1 MGKKQQERE
10 LLRSQMEAA
19 SQLSRDMSEKLK
31 ARRRQSIMLNNEIR
45 KRQEERLAEIEK
57 IKKTEKDSLA
67 QSRREDFEAVREAKK
82 KDDMMR
88 RQSMA
93 NKTEAAKQERE
104 VQQDLDLK
112 KKEQ

>member
-1 MGKKQQERE
+1 M
-10 LLRSQMEAA
+10 LI
-19 SQLSRDMSEKLK
+19 KLVLDF
-31 ARRRQSIMLNNEIR
+31 STVFLNY
-45 KRQEERLAEIEK
+45 
-57 IKKTEKDSLA
+57 SLA

-112 KKEQ
+112 KKEQEIRDLDFRYTSWQDEKEHKMQEEMNRRQRLVVLNFY